1 MDIHQNLIMIL
12 EDGRI
17 IGVLN
22 FLFLFSVYFFF
33 CNDNNIFVLRCI
45 LLEIVMTK
53 KLKLGE
59 TSSDCVTCC
68 IMQINN
74 PLLNVSVSSALYT
87 EDI

>member
-22 FLFLFSVYFFF
+22 FLFFVFCVFFF

-74 PLLNVSVSSALYT
+74 LLLNVSVSSALYT